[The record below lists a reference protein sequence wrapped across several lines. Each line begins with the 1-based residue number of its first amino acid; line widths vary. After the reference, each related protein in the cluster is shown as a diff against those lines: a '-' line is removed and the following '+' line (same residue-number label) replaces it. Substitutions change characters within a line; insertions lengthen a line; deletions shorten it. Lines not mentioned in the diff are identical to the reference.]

1 MFQSK
6 RCSFSSRQKHYG
18 ANKNPYIV
26 LNLVGTYLGTL
37 NLNFERNMCTMVVSP
52 LRNYGFFYN

>member
-6 RCSFSSRQKHYG
+6 RCSFSLGQKHYG

-26 LNLVGTYLGTL
+26 LDLVGTYSGTL
-37 NLNFERNMCTMVVSP
+37 SLNFEKGMCTMVV
-52 LRNYGFFYN
+52 